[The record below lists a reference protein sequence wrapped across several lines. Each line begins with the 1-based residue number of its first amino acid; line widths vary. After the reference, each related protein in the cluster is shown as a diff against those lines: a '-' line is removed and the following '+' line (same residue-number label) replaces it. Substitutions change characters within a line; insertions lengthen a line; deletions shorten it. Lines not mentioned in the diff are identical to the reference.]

1 MINFMSSFTS
11 IVYIVL
17 LFSISALFV
26 TQYSV
31 YSRKT
36 KSGQEATMA
45 SFGTTPGLVGAAG
58 RTFGPII
65 SYPALST
72 HTATVIMLHGL
83 GDTGNGWAPVAPELN
98 LAHVRWVFPTAP
110 TRSITVN
117 MGMSMPGWFDIDHL
131 DEASFLKMMKGH
143 HGFDPEGTSESVEY
157 VGSLIEKEIQAGIP
171 PERIVVGGFSQGGH
185 VALKSLVHKKL
196 NVAGL
201 MALSTWLEPQ
211 HVELSHN
218 VRKTPIFYGHG
229 ASDPLIPPMVAQL
242 SVDTMQKQ
250 GFGDLEFKM
259 YPGMQHSTCYEEM
272 RDMKAF
278 LEKVIPDKKLT
289 VEDIDSMSVREL
301 KDFISSRGD
310 DPSKSLEKSE
320 LRQQAKSHL

>member
-1 MINFMSSFTS
+1 MIIRT
-11 IVYIVL
+11 IIVL
-17 LFSISALFV
+17 TLLGVISALFLIR
-26 TQYSV
+26 YRV
-31 YSRKT
+31 YPKNTRAT
-36 KSGQEATMA
+36 REITMA
-45 SFGTTPGLVGAAG
+45 SFGTTPGLVGTAG

-65 SYPALST
+65 SYPALSK

-98 LAHVRWVFPTAP
+98 LTHVRWVFPTAP

-143 HGFDPEGTSESVEY
+143 HGFDPEGTIESVEY

-211 HVELSHN
+211 HVELGQDIKS
-218 VRKTPIFYGHG
+218 TPIFYGHG
-229 ASDPLIPPMVAQL
+229 ASDPLIPPMVAQI
-242 SVDTMQKQ
+242 SVDTMEKQ
-250 GFGDLEFKM
+250 GFADLQFKL

-278 LEKVIPDKKLT
+278 LERVIPDKKVT
-289 VEDIDSMSVREL
+289 AEDIDSMSVREL
-301 KDFISSRGD
+301 KDFIASRGG
-310 DPSKSLEKSE
+310 DPSRSLEKGE